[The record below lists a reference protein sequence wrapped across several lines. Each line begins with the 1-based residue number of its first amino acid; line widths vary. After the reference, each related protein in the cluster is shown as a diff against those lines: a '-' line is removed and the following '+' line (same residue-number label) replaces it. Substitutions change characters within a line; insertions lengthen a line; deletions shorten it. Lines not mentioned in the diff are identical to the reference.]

1 MQCLALYN
9 DNHASKFFFPGHQ
22 KVSIVAKQ
30 RGEHLEPYESVIGE
44 SMSMVYVESAGE
56 EHSTE
61 VRWHYI

>member
-1 MQCLALYN
+1 MTNMDLFVGY
-9 DNHASKFFFPGHQ
+9 Q

-30 RGEHLEPYESVIGE
+30 RGKRLEPYESVIGE
-44 SMSMVYVESAGE
+44 KMSMVYVESAGE